1 MKKRIVL
8 TMLALA
14 MLVCLFAISVSA
26 AEPDASGESVT
37 LADGTVCPIWDT
49 EGNGLI
55 WYIASTD
62 DAGVKTYAYVSANS
76 SAVDYMGSWTGTV
89 HGKTVYEVNK
99 ITITVGGVSYGA
111 DKMAVVNMKKDV
123 VLTSNK
129 CVGEKINCFS
139 KSFTGSKTLE
149 YMYAP
154 VDTISFQ
161 AETFKSCSNLKY
173 VNLEEL
179 TELRKIGS
187 QDFNGCSSL
196 CDGEVLDLSNTQ
208 LIEIGGNGLSHM
220 NFTSVIFPKTIQT
233 IGNCIFQSCKKL
245 VSVHFPESVTS
256 FTNFNYTFDACSN
269 LETITGLDSYM
280 AKGKLTY
287 FGVYAFNGCKK
298 LKNIDGI
305 MTDGIMILPEGFTS
319 ASTLCFSECDQI
331 KFVEFPSTINYVGQ
345 ACFSWCDNLTL
356 VSFDKVDAKIRSAIA
371 NGESYTKVSFNNCG
385 TFKGCPKLAALSVP
399 EGTTEIINRFVA
411 QGCTSLTAFYMP
423 NSVVSLGTNGGQQG
437 PFCSATSMYFVSEP
451 FTVSQCLV
459 NGEIDLSKLNLPAK
473 PTVYFMPTNL
483 TTTHGHVFTNQHSK
497 DGTLFL
503 DCRALNDVIVFG
515 EKYVDFNARNA
526 FQGMGTADSP
536 KTVVFLGDMTQF
548 VTFKNAQY
556 ISFVFANANDKS
568 PEDLG
573 IVNIEP
579 DQNNTDSYMYF
590 CADGSR
596 YDFRIAK
603 ANIASDVSVNIAT
616 IMATKTNDAKH
627 VSDPTSAEISRE
639 ATCIANAFGLNIC
652 FCGAEIGESEI
663 EGTMLGHSHT
673 IDLGVVYLNYMDN
686 SYYSYEC
693 SRCGDIK
700 QSNVAF
706 GALFVD
712 YGYSATEVPING
724 TYSMSQF
731 YGINKLA
738 IEQYRAINSN
748 FEFGFV
754 VAANVDPIG
763 AVENGTL
770 TQDKVFIAEE
780 RLFAYN
786 YVSVSVSGIFG
797 ENMNKTIAF
806 CMYVKDG
813 GNTYYIDG
821 GKTVETVAMKSYNDI
836 ISQKN

>member
-1 MKKRIVL
+1 MKKRIVF

-26 AEPDASGESVT
+26 AEPDASGETVT

-55 WYIASTD
+55 WYVASTD
-62 DAGVKTYAYVSANS
+62 DAGVNTYAYVVANS
-76 SAVDYMGSWTGTV
+76 GEVDYMGSWTGTV

-99 ITITVGGVSYGA
+99 ITVNVGGVSYGV

-123 VLTSNK
+123 LLTSNK

-139 KSFTGSKTLE
+139 KSFSGSKTLE

-173 VNLEEL
+173 VNFEEL
-179 TELRKIGS
+179 TELRKVGS

-208 LIEIGGNGLSHM
+208 LIEIGGNGFCHM
-220 NFTSVIFPKTIQT
+220 NFTGFIFPETIQT

-245 VSVHFPESVTS
+245 VSVHFPDSVTS

-287 FGVYAFNGCKK
+287 FGAYAFNGCKK
-298 LKNIDGI
+298 LKNVDGI
-305 MTDGIMILPEGFTS
+305 MTDGILILPEGFTS
-319 ASTLCFSECDQI
+319 AGNLCFSECDQI

-371 NGESYTKVSFNNCG
+371 NGESYTKVTFNNCG
-385 TFKGCPKLAALSVP
+385 TFKGCPKLVALSIP
-399 EGTTEIINRFVA
+399 EGTTEMINRFVA

-423 NSVVSLGTNGGQQG
+423 NSIVSLGTNGGGQG
-437 PFCSATSMYFVSEP
+437 PFCGATNMYFVSEP

-459 NGEIDLSKLNLPAK
+459 NGEIDLSKLILPAK
-473 PTVYFMPTNL
+473 PTVYFMPTSL
-483 TTTHGHVFTNQHSK
+483 TTTHGHVFTNQYSK
-497 DGTLFL
+497 DGTMFQN
-503 DCRALNDVIVFG
+503 CKALNDVIVFG
-515 EKYVDFNARNA
+515 ENYVDFNARNA
-526 FQGMGTADSP
+526 FQGVGTADSP

-573 IVNIEP
+573 IINIES
-579 DQNNTDSYMYF
+579 DQNNTDSFMYF
-590 CADGSR
+590 CADSSR
-596 YDFRIAK
+596 YSYRIGK
-603 ANIASDVSVNIAT
+603 NDIDSDISVNIAT
-616 IMATKTNDAKH
+616 IMATKSSDAKH
-627 VSDPTSAEISRE
+627 VSDPNKADISRP
-639 ATCIANAFGLNIC
+639 ATCIANAFGLNVC
-652 FCGAEIGESEI
+652 FCGAEMGESEI
-663 EGTMLGHSHT
+663 IGTVLGHSHT
-673 IDLGVVYLNYMDN
+673 IDLGIVYLNYMDN

-700 QSNVAF
+700 QGEIAL

-712 YGYSATEVPING
+712 YGYSVTEAPING

-731 YGINKLA
+731 YGVNKNV
-738 IEQYRAINSN
+738 IEQYREINGE

-754 VAANVDPIG
+754 VAANSNPFESL
-763 AVENGTL
+763 ENGTL
-770 TQDKVFIAEE
+770 AADKVFVTGEK
-780 RLFAYN
+780 LFAYD
-786 YVSVSVSGIFG
+786 YVSVSIGGITG
-797 ENMNKTIAF
+797 ETMDKAITF
-806 CMYVKDG
+806 CLFV
-813 GNTYYIDG
+813 NDG
-821 GKTVETVAMKSYNDI
+821 GKISYVDGGETVDSVAMKSYNDI
-836 ISQKN
+836 IGNFN